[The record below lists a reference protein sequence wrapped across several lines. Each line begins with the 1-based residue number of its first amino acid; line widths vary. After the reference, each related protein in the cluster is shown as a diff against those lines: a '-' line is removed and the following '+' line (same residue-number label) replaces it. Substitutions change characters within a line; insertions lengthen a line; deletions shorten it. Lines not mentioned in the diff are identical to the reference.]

1 METSAA
7 PLRQKITERLDQLMT
22 VQQLQHA
29 LQLLEELLAPKPNQW
44 ETLST
49 LITPEDAADMER
61 AIAEGP
67 GKLNPLDWPEFYGK

>member
-7 PLRQKITERLDQLMT
+7 PLRQQITERLDQLT
-22 VQQLQHA
+22 PAQQHYV
-29 LQLLEELLAPKPNQW
+29 LQLLEELVAPKPNQW
-44 ETLST
+44 EMLST

>member
-7 PLRQKITERLDQLMT
+7 PLRQQITERLDQLT
-22 VQQLQHA
+22 PAQQQYV
-29 LQLLEELLAPKPNQW
+29 LQLLEELATPKPNQW
-44 ETLST
+44 ETLGT